1 MFRADAAQ
9 RTISFENQE
18 DLVRQRAISGDSHI
32 DLSWLPPTLFVE
44 NASADMKERMPFV
57 VESDGG
63 PRWTTTAGASLG
75 FACQLGAT
83 GRKYKPGASDR
94 ADRMAEQGLFSD
106 GAKGI
111 RRVTD
116 PQLRLEDQDLDG
128 IDGEILYGILG
139 MSERLGDREASTQM
153 LKIYNDWL
161 VDFCSYAP
169 QRLLGLAQIPCHDV
183 AEAVAEAKR
192 MISRGGIRGL
202 DMAAAAQ
209 AKPYYHPDWEP
220 FWALANET
228 GVPVHFHTFGPEISN
243 TAGFDAETKE
253 KARAAAFARGQ
264 FLRASDILSGVIMGG
279 VLDRYPNAKIVFA
292 ESGIGWIP
300 YLLDRL
306 NWCWDEEFR
315 NSLTLSLRP
324 SEYWYRQC
332 YASFQYEPSALSILD
347 LVGFDNVL
355 WASDF
360 PHPDGLWPDS
370 QKYIESMFEKFSAQ
384 TRDKIVYG
392 NVARIYGLEGENPD

>member
-1 MFRADAAQ
+1 
-9 RTISFENQE
+9 
-18 DLVRQRAISGDSHI
+18 
-32 DLSWLPPTLFVE
+32 
-44 NASADMKERMPFV
+44 
-57 VESDGG
+57 
-63 PRWTTTAGASLG
+63 
-75 FACQLGAT
+75 
-83 GRKYKPGASDR
+83 
-94 ADRMAEQGLFSD
+94 
-106 GAKGI
+106 
-111 RRVTD
+111 
-116 PQLRLEDQDLDG
+116 
-128 IDGEILYGILG
+128 
-139 MSERLGDREASTQM
+139 
-153 LKIYNDWL
+153 
-161 VDFCSYAP
+161 
-169 QRLLGLAQIPCHDV
+169 
-183 AEAVAEAKR
+183 
-192 MISRGGIRGL
+192 
-202 DMAAAAQ
+202 
-209 AKPYYHPDWEP
+209 
-220 FWALANET
+220 LANET
-228 GVPVHFHTFGPEISN
+228 GVPVHFHTFGPEMSN
-243 TAGFDAETKE
+243 TTGFDAETKE

-279 VLDRYPNAKIVFA
+279 VLDRYPNAKIVLA

-392 NVARIYGLEGENPD
+392 NVARIYGLEGQNPN